1 MTKTAYSYYQDTLK
15 ELQREGLYKEEQTI
29 VTRQN
34 SRIETK
40 EAGACINFCANNY
53 LGLAGSEELAA
64 AAKEGLDRWGY
75 GLSSVRFICG
85 TQEIHKKLEK
95 KLSDFLGRAEPRQHY
110 RRRPSLKSQALALP

>member
-40 EAGACINFCANNY
+40 EAARNSGNP
-53 LGLAGSEELAA
+53 AG
-64 AAKEGLDRWGY
+64 
-75 GLSSVRFICG
+75 
-85 TQEIHKKLEK
+85 
-95 KLSDFLGRAEPRQHY
+95 
-110 RRRPSLKSQALALP
+110 RRYQDED